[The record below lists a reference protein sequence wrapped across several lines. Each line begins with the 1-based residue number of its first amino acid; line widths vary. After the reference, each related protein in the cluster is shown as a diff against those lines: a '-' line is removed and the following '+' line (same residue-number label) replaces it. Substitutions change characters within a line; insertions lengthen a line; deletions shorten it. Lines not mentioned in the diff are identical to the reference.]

1 MRLIDADKLE
11 ITKLA
16 EFNDEYGDAV
26 PVYGVMAEDIDNAP
40 TVDAIVLPV
49 KVGQTVWYIKGGYY
63 NATVKKARAKEVTE
77 INIKRQNGRIE
88 WGFIAD
94 GTRYKFTSI
103 GKTVFLT
110 REAAEATLKA
120 RENK

>member
-1 MRLIDADKLE
+1 MRERLMQLLGEAIEPYLDRIYPRDTFSDIADYLLGNGV
-11 ITKLA
+11 I
-16 EFNDEYGDAV
+16 V
-26 PVYGVMAEDIDNAP
+26 PS
-40 TVDAIVLPV
+40 V

-63 NATVKKARAKEVTE
+63 NATVKKTRAKEVTE

-103 GKTVFLT
+103 GNTVFLT
-110 REAAEATLKA
+110 REAAEAALKA
-120 RENK
+120 REKQC